1 MVSRPDLAD
10 DRGSGAVLMIAVLA
24 LVCFGA
30 SVGYAKAQLIV
41 AQRHAAGAA
50 DLAALAGASATVDP
64 CARAAAVAG
73 ANEARLTG
81 CAIDANDV
89 VVEVSRPMP
98 ALTAQLLHAFRLPS
112 APITARARAGQP
124 ASS

>member
-1 MVSRPDLAD
+1 MVSKPDLAD

-50 DLAALAGASATVDP
+50 DLAALAGASATIDP

-73 ANEARLTG
+73 ANDAHLTG
-81 CAIDANDV
+81 CAIDGADV

-98 ALTAQLLHAFRLPS
+98 ALTAQVLHAFRLPA
-112 APITARARAGQP
+112 APIIARARAGQP